1 MDRKISEKKEEAV
14 ERRAGMGYGPAKKK
28 LAASSRS
35 PKSGKGRMKAKR
47 K

>member
-1 MDRKISEKKEEAV
+1 MERKISEKKEEAV
-14 ERRAGMGYGPAKKK
+14 ERRAGMGYSAAKKK

-35 PKSGKGRMKAKR
+35 GKSGRGRMKAKR